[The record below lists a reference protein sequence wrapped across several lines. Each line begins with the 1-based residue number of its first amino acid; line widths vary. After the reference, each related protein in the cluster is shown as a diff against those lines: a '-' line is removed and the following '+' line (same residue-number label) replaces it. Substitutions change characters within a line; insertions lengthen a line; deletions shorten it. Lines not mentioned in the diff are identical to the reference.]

1 MSRLRNP
8 YPVVDLFAGPGGL
21 GEGFASLTD
30 GRGKRRFDSV
40 VAIERD
46 EFSHQTLFLRHFM
59 RGFPDGEAPDD
70 YYDFLKGELTA
81 DQLFKKHPAAF
92 AHAKKSALRI
102 SLGDDSH
109 AAVKRTIRDR
119 LAGEERW
126 ALVGGPPCQA
136 YSLVGRSRMMNCP
149 EFEQDERHTLYLEYL
164 KIIIDHRPP
173 IFVME
178 NVKGLLSATIEGKSA
193 ITRIVRDLSNPKSA
207 ISQGSNG
214 LSYKLYSL
222 SEQEMP
228 DEEVDP
234 KLFVVR
240 AEDYGIPQARHRM
253 FIVGIR
259 SDLNIKPGRLK
270 SLRPPTVRQTIGS
283 LPAVRSS
290 LSKGTDSPETWRKE
304 IARIASMDIRS
315 QLNGATYARAVA
327 QGVSLSALA
336 KLNAPEHTYSTRYRG
351 ASGSSHQ
358 VLKSLHDPRLKVLTS
373 HEARGHMASD
383 LRRYPDN
390 DVAGVRA
397 AYHIW
402 DIARFQRQRSSRGHK
417 EALDIDFVELFGDGI
432 NCLPANLGSDSYQS
446 YLIVMPAMILSKLY
460 DRYSARL
467 LEQNVRTFLQARA
480 QVNKGI
486 RATIINEPQ
495 MFFAYNNGV
504 TATAQDVETR
514 VKDGHLQIVR
524 MTDLQIVN
532 GGQTTAS
539 LFHTQ
544 RRDKADLSGIFVQMK
559 LSVIDSEQSELV
571 VPRIS
576 EYANTQNRVNA
587 ADFFSNHPFHVRM
600 ADFSRRLWAPPQQ
613 GAQRETKWFYERA
626 RGQYLDAQ
634 SKLTPGEQKRFKA
647 EYPKPQMF
655 TKTDLAKFE
664 NVWDDH
670 PKWVNLG
677 SQKNFAKYASRIGKE
692 WEKSSDGFNEGYFKR
707 AIARGLMF
715 RATEKLVSAQPWYN
729 GGYRANIVA
738 YTLALMGEITKRRNM
753 RVDFQRVWNAQ
764 KVDDDLIEAL
774 EIIAGAVNEE
784 IISPPAGT
792 SNVGEWCKK
801 DACWTRIAATADR
814 VAELLPES
822 FWEGAQSAEESA
834 TEARSARKTQKIDN
848 GIEAQRVVLA
858 ITGPDWTELGAYLTS
873 KRLLTPKE
881 QGIVAVAAQIPGKI
895 PTEKQS
901 QVLIEILEK
910 ARLEGFTLRS
920 GR

>member
-1 MSRLRNP
+1 MTDQTIEEFFHDFRQETLAGAEAESTYQLEAFMDALSNELIETGFIEGFEHCHYRAPKGMR
-8 YPVVDLFAGPGGL
+8 VDGYWFNDEGGL
-21 GEGFASLTD
+21 DIFIADFDSRRELETLIPSELPTIFKRLTNFFEASIAGVLAPDVTTPEYGLVRQIAD
-30 GRGKRRFDSV
+30 RRAQLRQVNFFLVSERVLSDRFD
-40 VAIERD
+40 A
-46 EFSHQTLFLRHFM
+46 
-59 RGFPDGEAPDD
+59 
-70 YYDFLKGELTA
+70 
-81 DQLFKKHPAAF
+81 
-92 AHAKKSALRI
+92 
-102 SLGDDSH
+102 
-109 AAVKRTIRDR
+109 
-119 LAGEERW
+119 
-126 ALVGGPPCQA
+126 
-136 YSLVGRSRMMNCP
+136 
-149 EFEQDERHTLYLEYL
+149 
-164 KIIIDHRPP
+164 
-173 IFVME
+173 
-178 NVKGLLSATIEGKSA
+178 
-193 ITRIVRDLSNPKSA
+193 
-207 ISQGSNG
+207 
-214 LSYKLYSL
+214 
-222 SEQEMP
+222 
-228 DEEVDP
+228 
-234 KLFVVR
+234 
-240 AEDYGIPQARHRM
+240 
-253 FIVGIR
+253 
-259 SDLNIKPGRLK
+259 
-270 SLRPPTVRQTIGS
+270 
-283 LPAVRSS
+283 
-290 LSKGTDSPETWRKE
+290 
-304 IARIASMDIRS
+304 
-315 QLNGATYARAVA
+315 
-327 QGVSLSALA
+327 
-336 KLNAPEHTYSTRYRG
+336 
-351 ASGSSHQ
+351 
-358 VLKSLHDPRLKVLTS
+358 
-373 HEARGHMASD
+373 
-383 LRRYPDN
+383 YPDN
-390 DVAGVRA
+390 VVAGVRA

-417 EALDIDFVELFGDGI
+417 EALDIDFVDLFGDGI
-432 NCLPANLGSDSYQS
+432 NCLPANLGSDSYKS
-446 YLIVMPAMILSKLY
+446 YLIVMPAIILSKLY

-495 MFFAYNNGV
+495 MFFAYNNGI

-544 RRDKADLSGIFVQMK
+544 RRDKADLSDIFVQMK
-559 LSVIDSEQSELV
+559 LSVIDSDQSELV

-634 SKLTPGEQKRFKA
+634 SKLTVGEQKRFKA

-753 RVDFQRVWNAQ
+753 RIDFQRVWNAQ
-764 KVDDDLIEAL
+764 KVDDDLIGAL
-774 EIIAGAVNEE
+774 EIIAGAVHEQ
-784 IISPPAGT
+784 IISPPPGT

-814 VAELLPES
+814 VADLLPES
-822 FWEGAQSAEESA
+822 FWDGALSVEESA
-834 TEARSARKTQKIDN
+834 TEARTARKTQKIDN
-848 GIEAQRVVLA
+848 GIEAQRTVLA
-858 ITGPDWTELGAYLTS
+858 ISGPDWAKLGAHLTS

-881 QGIVAVAAQIPGKI
+881 QDIIALAAQMPVKL

-901 QVLIEILEK
+901 QVLIEIMEK
-910 ARLEGFTLRS
+910 ARLEGFILRS
-920 GR
+920 PQ